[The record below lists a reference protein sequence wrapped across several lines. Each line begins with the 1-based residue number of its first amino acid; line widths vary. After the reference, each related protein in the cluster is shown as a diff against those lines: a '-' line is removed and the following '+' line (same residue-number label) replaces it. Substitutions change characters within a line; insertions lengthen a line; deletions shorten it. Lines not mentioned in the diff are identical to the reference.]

1 MRNAIGSVRVSS
13 DEQGQSGAGLA
24 AQRAAILAEA
34 KRRGW
39 RLVEVVEDVGY
50 SGKGRKRPGIET
62 ALEALRQKRAD
73 TLVVTKFDRLSRS
86 MLDFSRLMDRASRQN
101 WALVA
106 LDLALDTS
114 TPAGDMMANVL
125 ATFAQFERRLIAQRT
140 RDALAVKR
148 AQGVRLGRDRAISPD
163 VAERIRAERA
173 SGMTLQAI
181 ADGLD
186 QDGVPTARGGKHWY
200 TSTVRAVVGQEVA
213 YRAARRGE
221 PSDPSC

>member
-1 MRNAIGSVRVSS
+1 MPNAIGSVRVSS

-50 SGKGRKRPGIET
+50 SGKSRKRPGIET

-213 YRAARRGE
+213 YRAARRGDAE
-221 PSDPSC
+221 

>member
-148 AQGVRLGRDRAISPD
+148 AEGVRLGRDRAISPD

-200 TSTVRAVVGQEVA
+200 TSTIRAVVGQEVA
-213 YRAARRGE
+213 YRAARRGDAE
-221 PSDPSC
+221 

>member
-1 MRNAIGSVRVSS
+1 MPNAIGSVRVSS

-50 SGKGRKRPGIET
+50 SGKSRKRPGIET

-73 TLVVTKFDRLSRS
+73 TLVVAKFDRLSRS

-213 YRAARRGE
+213 YRAARRGDAE
-221 PSDPSC
+221 